1 MEMHTPTRIV
11 CACVAGFALVAP
23 LRAQSGR
30 DCRSGRAAQAMTQGI
45 RAFKNGEYA
54 AAVDS
59 FKAAVAADPVC
70 TTAHLYLA
78 TAYMQ
83 QLIPGARRFAR

>member
-1 MEMHTPTRIV
+1 
-11 CACVAGFALVAP
+11 
-23 LRAQSGR
+23 
-30 DCRSGRAAQAMTQGI
+30 MTQGI